1 MAIKKRSSE
10 ARESSTRASYHDDS
24 STDARH
30 PFLHGLRQDVYYF
43 VQANPNC
50 TRDDVSRG
58 LSLKSSTATARI
70 KELIDEGFIFEPP
83 GIRKENRS
91 GVRAKVLRVTD
102 RQQGGKPLDRVRIE
116 IELTIDCSGNYGARA
131 RVVGGDPTGHPAHVI
146 KKQNVTITAPHPS
159 TYASL
164 FTEGEVVPVSRY
176 ELQAHAEDIIE
187 GEAFTVE
194 S

>member
-10 ARESSTRASYHDDS
+10 ARENSTHASSHNDS
-24 STDARH
+24 NTDARH

-43 VQANPNC
+43 VRSNPDC

-58 LSLKSSTATARI
+58 LALKSSTATARI

-116 IELTIDCSGNYGARA
+116 IELIIDCSGNYGARA
-131 RVVGGDPTGHPAHVI
+131 RVIGGEPTGHPTHVI
-146 KKQNVTITAPHPS
+146 KKQNITITAPHPS
-159 TYASL
+159 TYYSL
-164 FTEGEVVPVSRY
+164 FAEGEVIPVSRY
-176 ELQAHAEDIIE
+176 ELQAHADDIIE